1 MSENEKLVEAVNKI
15 FDTLLDDAH
24 DVDLKNV
31 WLLIGPCDKARQA
44 VLRALASSPAPAQS
58 AAVVVEGL
66 YLIWSNEHRAWWR
79 PNSAGYTS
87 QFEKAGRY
95 SREDAIRHSR
105 GRDQEPGQPMPEI
118 AVAERDVI
126 ACLVS
131 PLAAAPPPEG
141 QN

>member
-44 VLRALASSPAPAQS
+44 VLRALASSPASAQS
-58 AAVVVEGL
+58 AAVGTEGWKL
-66 YLIWSNEHRAWWR
+66 TYD
-79 PNSAGYTS
+79 SAGDCVYFT
-87 QFEKAGRY
+87 APNN
-95 SREDAIRHSR
+95 REANAIEMNGGVVWRFA
-105 GRDQEPGQPMPEI
+105 RDTGEFVGVMLYETPT
-118 AVAERDVI
+118 
-126 ACLVS
+126 CL
-131 PLAAAPPPEG
+131 PAAMLAAAPASDV